1 MVFNGPDPTKCQR
14 LNPLVADRAPC
25 HRQFMRLSALTLIVP
40 DYDEAIAH
48 YCGVL
53 GFVLAED
60 IDQGCKRW
68 VRVTPPGGG
77 ASFILARADSA
88 NQAAAIGSQG
98 AGRVWL
104 FLESDDFARDHA
116 RLIAAGI
123 EFEEAPRHEP
133 YGTVAVF
140 RDLYGNRWDLIQ
152 YSE

>member
-1 MVFNGPDPTKCQR
+1 
-14 LNPLVADRAPC
+14 
-25 HRQFMRLSALTLIVP
+25 MRLSALTLIVS

-60 IDQGCKRW
+60 IDQGHKRW

-77 ASFILARADSA
+77 ASFVLARADSA
-88 NQAAAIGSQG
+88 DQAAAIGNQG

-104 FLESDDFARDHA
+104 FLESDDFASDYA
-116 RLIAAGI
+116 RLSAKGI
-123 EFEEAPRHEP
+123 QFEEEPRHEA

-140 RDLYGNRWDLIQ
+140 RDLFGNRWDLIQ
-152 YSE
+152 YSEQT